1 MQIMQYDEIYNL
13 FIKESSNINIHKG
26 KYYYFINQNYVF
38 VMLDQFQYKNSI
50 LVNKLNSKDEL
61 ELEIILNF
69 NNTENRDNVINQIK
83 FLGYKKYK
91 DFLLFGSDD
100 KVSPIFDTNQNQIG
114 NAYRYIPEITD
125 YSEYN
130 INFEIRKMFLLYFNY
145 YKLLKK
151 IGQNNN
157 TFNEYYIVKKEW
169 IQEYKNYYNFN
180 AISAAIDK
188 SESIQNIF
196 NNMTQNSNGN
206 IIFHDKLIALMM
218 KSLPKDIIKKFN
230 IKEKDSIHFNINQTQ
245 PPEMIQ
251 FSYENNILWYIH
263 DFELISAD
271 IYHFLFKNF
280 NLNVSLVKNSLRMSK
295 IDTIKADKVEC
306 LFSQQRIIIKFLNP
320 NYENKYMIQI
330 GDINQNKVFEAQ
342 FLLVYN
348 DLNCLNNHVKNVI
361 NSGGFDMYCEFF
373 IKSEAYSIDIKD
385 NDGIING
392 KAIRMRQNKINNIN
406 NNINTINI
414 LNININNQA
423 QMWNNMNTIIGQN
436 NIIQSFQN
444 NNQNNDGNI
453 HNNNLKNVKSE
464 FPYPPKVGLCNI
476 GSTCY
481 MNATLQCFCQI
492 EEFAN
497 YFKYDDYVN
506 EVIAKI
512 TYSKEQKCLTQ
523 SFKLLIEQ
531 IWPEKDK
538 YDQYKKREFAPKEFR
553 KKIADMSPL
562 FEKMEANDAKDLV
575 NFIIMTLHEELN
587 QSLSGNNVNGMN
599 NNLFNNNQA
608 ELVFKNFYE
617 EYERAFR
624 SKISELFYAIMQ
636 TTTECLSCHDKQY
649 NFQAYFFLV
658 FPLEEVKKYSIS
670 QICMNT
676 MNKSMPIMNNF
687 MNNNMMMNGFNNN
700 MMMNNFNFN
709 NNIMQS
715 NPSGN
720 FNAMNNMNFAFNSCQ
735 INQIFMNPMQ
745 NNMGIIPMNNFN
757 GINNFNVIN
766 NFNMMNNNDAIKLQ
780 KLNNNIV
787 SIEDCFIYNE
797 KKEFFKDANQIYC
810 NHCHQMSNAEYFST
824 LTTNPKI
831 LILLLNRGVG
841 IQFKIK
847 LEFTT
852 ELDISRFVNFNDKSR
867 KYKLIGVIT
876 HLGESGAG
884 GHFIAH
890 CLSPVDGEWYT
901 YNDAIVNKCDNF
913 QKKII
918 DLGMPYLLFYQ
929 RID

>member
-1 MQIMQYDEIYNL
+1 
-13 FIKESSNINIHKG
+13 
-26 KYYYFINQNYVF
+26 
-38 VMLDQFQYKNSI
+38 
-50 LVNKLNSKDEL
+50 
-61 ELEIILNF
+61 
-69 NNTENRDNVINQIK
+69 
-83 FLGYKKYK
+83 
-91 DFLLFGSDD
+91 
-100 KVSPIFDTNQNQIG
+100 
-114 NAYRYIPEITD
+114 
-125 YSEYN
+125 
-130 INFEIRKMFLLYFNY
+130 
-145 YKLLKK
+145 
-151 IGQNNN
+151 
-157 TFNEYYIVKKEW
+157 
-169 IQEYKNYYNFN
+169 
-180 AISAAIDK
+180 
-188 SESIQNIF
+188 
-196 NNMTQNSNGN
+196 
-206 IIFHDKLIALMM
+206 
-218 KSLPKDIIKKFN
+218 
-230 IKEKDSIHFNINQTQ
+230 
-245 PPEMIQ
+245 
-251 FSYENNILWYIH
+251 
-263 DFELISAD
+263 
-271 IYHFLFKNF
+271 
-280 NLNVSLVKNSLRMSK
+280 MSK

-306 LFSQQRIIIKFLNP
+306 LFSKQRIIIKFLNP
-320 NYENKYMIQI
+320 NCENKYMIQI
-330 GDINQNKVFEAQ
+330 GDINQNKVFESQ

-373 IKSEAYSIDIKD
+373 IKSGAYSIDIKD

-392 KAIRMRQNKINNIN
+392 KAIRMRQNKINIIN

-444 NNQNNDGNI
+444 NNQNNDDNI
-453 HNNNLKNVKSE
+453 DINNLKSIKNG
-464 FPYPPKVGLCNI
+464 FPFPPKVGLCNI

-562 FEKMEANDAKDLV
+562 FENNQANDAKDLV

-636 TTTECLSCHDKQY
+636 TTTECLNCRDKQY

-709 NNIMQS
+709 NNMIQS

-720 FNAMNNMNFAFNSCQ
+720 FNAMNNMNFAFNSGQ
-735 INQIFMNPMQ
+735 INQIFMNPVQ
-745 NNMGIIPMNNFN
+745 NNMGIITMNNFN
-757 GINNFNVIN
+757 GINNFNVMN

-810 NHCHQMSNAEYFST
+810 NNCHQMSNAEYFST

-852 ELDISRFVNFNDKSR
+852 
-867 KYKLIGVIT
+867 
-876 HLGESGAG
+876 
-884 GHFIAH
+884 
-890 CLSPVDGEWYT
+890 
-901 YNDAIVNKCDNF
+901 
-913 QKKII
+913 
-918 DLGMPYLLFYQ
+918 
-929 RID
+929 